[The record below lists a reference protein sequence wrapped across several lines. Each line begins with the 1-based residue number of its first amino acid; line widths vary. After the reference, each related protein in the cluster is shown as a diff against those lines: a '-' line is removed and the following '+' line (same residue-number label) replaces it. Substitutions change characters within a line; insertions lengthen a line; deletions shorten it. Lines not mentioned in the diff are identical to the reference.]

1 MSNGSFVPEDFFL
14 EDLEKVLTTILSD
27 LVDIANNGP
36 LSFRFT
42 KDDST
47 QFRWSTSKGK
57 FLSPHH
63 TLPTLT
69 ASLFPL
75 SLERASSSAHSASLS
90 TICPSIRTPTP
101 NDILRSK
108 RWSEEQETN
117 RTAHQI
123 INICHDSLTR
133 AHRGQDDDATLH
145 QAYDLTYYKEAL
157 DQVCELLQDANACV
171 EQVVE
176 ATSLETTEWRHIR
189 DAVARVRDAFP
200 FLQEIALVR
209 LQNMR
214 RRVERGVILLS
225 AAEDQQ
231 AKLKREIDQTIADG
245 WMLDNFYLHFPSLED
260 LREQCGSTL
269 SWLSEEHKTIR
280 DVIIAQT
287 LEFYM
292 LRKIDRHCEGSAWG
306 QDII

>member
-1 MSNGSFVPEDFFL
+1 M
-14 EDLEKVLTTILSD
+14 
-27 LVDIANNGP
+27 
-36 LSFRFT
+36 
-42 KDDST
+42 
-47 QFRWSTSKGK
+47 
-57 FLSPHH
+57 
-63 TLPTLT
+63 
-69 ASLFPL
+69 
-75 SLERASSSAHSASLS
+75 
-90 TICPSIRTPTP
+90 
-101 NDILRSK
+101 
-108 RWSEEQETN
+108 
-117 RTAHQI
+117 
-123 INICHDSLTR
+123 
-133 AHRGQDDDATLH
+133 H